1 MTTVKKTPPA
11 EEVKPA
17 LNIYQKLHMAKQSM
31 GKVVKNATNPHLKR
45 NYADINSIIDTVEPI
60 LLDHGLLLI
69 QPIIDEKVCTIIVDV
84 ETGDKIDCYLT
95 LPPITD
101 AQKLGGAITYFRRY
115 TLVSLLSLQAADD
128 DKVKDI
134 KEIVC
139 KYFGINLWMIE
150 SRSRKREIVEP
161 RQIATTLVREF
172 TRLSLKGTGLRFG
185 GLDHSSIIHSLS
197 TVNDLIITDKD
208 YRKKFEYIKMLV
220 QAKLGR

>member
-1 MTTVKKTPPA
+1 MATVRKTPQA
-11 EEVKPA
+11 DEAKTA
-17 LNIYQKLHMAKQSM
+17 LNIYQKLHLAKQSM

-115 TLVSLLSLQAADD
+115 TLVSLLSLQAVDD
-128 DKVKDI
+128 DGHEASRAPKAKPTLDGERWDKALNAVKAGKFTPEQI
-134 KEIVC
+134 KEM
-139 KYFGINLWMIE
+139 YNLTKE
-150 SRSRKREIVEP
+150 QEA
-161 RQIATTLVREF
+161 QL
-172 TRLSLKGTGLRFG
+172 
-185 GLDHSSIIHSLS
+185 
-197 TVNDLIITDKD
+197 
-208 YRKKFEYIKMLV
+208 
-220 QAKLGR
+220 

>member
-1 MTTVKKTPPA
+1 MTTRKTAPA
-11 EEVKPA
+11 EEPKTA
-17 LNIYQKLHMAKQSM
+17 LNIYQKLHLAKQSM

-115 TLVSLLSLQAADD
+115 TLVSLLSLQAVDD
-128 DKVKDI
+128 DGHEASRAPKAKPTLDGERWDKALGAVKAGKFTPEQI
-134 KEIVC
+134 KEM
-139 KYFGINLWMIE
+139 YNLTKE
-150 SRSRKREIVEP
+150 QEA
-161 RQIATTLVREF
+161 QL
-172 TRLSLKGTGLRFG
+172 
-185 GLDHSSIIHSLS
+185 
-197 TVNDLIITDKD
+197 
-208 YRKKFEYIKMLV
+208 
-220 QAKLGR
+220 